1 MPDLMFDSDQPEV
14 LLATGLLGVRVAT
27 YADLL
32 TPTLVKQFGPR
43 LVAIDRGLGD
53 PLGLATVADVESHA
67 DSIARGVALV
77 RQWITEK
84 RPTPAVYHDRADW
97 PAVTAA
103 LGTTMCRHWVATLDG
118 TASPGGQRPSVVQ
131 ILGANQVGFH
141 ADLSIVW
148 DESFHP
154 LPAASQ
160 AADVARLRQLAS
172 AANSPFRGLIDY
184 IVSL

>member
-1 MPDLMFDSDQPEV
+1 MASLMFDSDQPEV

-32 TPTLVKQFGPR
+32 TPALVKQFGPR
-43 LVAIDRGLGD
+43 LVVIDRGLGD
-53 PLGLATVADVESHA
+53 PLGMATVADIEPGA
-67 DSIARGVALV
+67 DSIARGAALLKQWVA
-77 RQWITEK
+77 QK
-84 RPTPAVYHDRADW
+84 RPTPTAYHDRADW

-103 LGTTMCRHWVATLDG
+103 LAGTVVHHWVATLDG
-118 TASPGGQRPSVVQ
+118 TASPDGQRPSVVQ
-131 ILGANQVGFH
+131 ILGADKVGFH

-154 LPAASQ
+154 LQ
-160 AADVARLRQLAS
+160 AAAPALDVARLRSLSA
-172 AANSPFRGLIDY
+172 AANSPFRALVDY